1 MSPQIPDAEQRAA
14 ALDPSR
20 SFIVQAPAGSG
31 KTELLTQRT
40 LALLGTV
47 QAPEQVLAI
56 TFTRKA
62 AAEMRFRIMQA
73 LKRAEGQEQPR
84 AEHDRKTLELAA
96 RVLEQSS
103 RLGWELQ
110 SSPGRLRIQTIDSLC
125 ASLVSRMPLLS
136 RLGGQGRISQNPEQM
151 YMQAALDTVAE
162 LGRDS
167 DWSTQVRNL
176 LAHLDNDLDRACSL
190 LSDMLPKREQWLRH
204 LANPESRQLQ
214 KPWLEQALAREVSQ
228 ALQEVRE
235 LFPKQEIPRLLEL
248 MQFAAQNL
256 HGTEP
261 EQAAELKACAQL
273 GDLPGSQP
281 EALALW
287 QRLAW
292 FCLTQAGELRKQ
304 ANKNLG
310 FPAPSSSKDPQL
322 KQRFQEMK
330 QGFASCMQAL
340 ALVPGLQDRLSRIP
354 SLPWPEYSQEQWSV
368 LGDLL
373 QVLRLAAANLH
384 LIFQEKG
391 ELDFAEVSCR
401 ARQALG
407 SPEQPTDLALSL
419 DYSIQHILIDEFQ
432 DTSISQFLLLQSLTA
447 GWTPGDGRTFFA
459 VGDPMQSIYS
469 FREAE
474 VGLFLQARQSGLG
487 HIQLEP
493 LSLQANFRS
502 QAGIVDWVNQAFPEV
517 LPWAEDPLTG
527 SVPYSPAQAMLPQ
540 TRQPAV
546 QIHPFFDSESESEA
560 EQVLQL
566 IQQAQVEAP
575 QGTIAVLARSR
586 LHLEPILRAL
596 RRARIPYQA
605 VDIDPLNNRQPI
617 QDLISLSKALRHPGH
632 NLAWLSVLRAP
643 WCGLELE
650 DLQLLSPKA
659 TGQDVP
665 SSLQD
670 EELLAGLS
678 PEGQA
683 RVLKVRPILLQALR
697 QRERCGLRRQVES
710 CWQALGGPA
719 CLQTRAE
726 REDADIFLELLQ
738 QRFQDQPQELLDQL
752 DQAVQQLFARPEPG
766 AGQKLQLM
774 TMHKAKGLE
783 FDTVILPGLG
793 KGTGSDQAP
802 LLAWLERSRPEQG
815 SDLLLAPKTGT
826 GQEPDP
832 IFNYIQKLLQE
843 KASLEQGRLLYV
855 AATRARQRLHILGQT
870 TLNEQRQPK
879 QPSKGCLLATLWPAV
894 QDSFQEAAQQDPDS
908 AKKQQERAKHP
919 LGPDQTL
926 YRLPPSWR
934 PPEPAPGLQ
943 PQASPRLEPEGEDIP
958 FDWAGELVRCVG
970 SCVHGWLLLI
980 AQQGLEIW
988 DADRVRGLREVI
1000 LGQLQGLGLRQEDLE
1015 QGAELVQ
1022 LALLNTLDQDLG
1034 RWILAQ
1040 RPEAKNEYALSGLDQ
1055 GRLVSVVMDRTFVD
1069 DQGLRWIIDYKTSRH
1084 EGGDLQAFLEQE
1096 RLRYQ
1101 EQMQRYARLMQAREK
1116 RPIRLGLYFPLL
1128 SGWREWSPG

>member
-1 MSPQIPDAEQRAA
+1 MSFQVTDAKQRAA
-14 ALDPSR
+14 ALDPAR

-62 AAEMRFRIMQA
+62 AAEMRSRIMQA
-73 LKRAEGQEQPR
+73 LQLAEGQKQPR
-84 AEHDRKTLELAA
+84 AEHQRITLELAGQ
-96 RVLEQSS
+96 VLEQGS

-110 SSPGRLRIQTIDSLC
+110 SSPARLRIQTIDSLC
-125 ASLVSRMPLLS
+125 SSLVSRMPLLS
-136 RLGGQGRISQNPEQM
+136 RLGGQGRISQNPDEM
-151 YMQAALDTVAE
+151 YLQAALDTVTE

-167 DWSTQVRNL
+167 DWSAQVRTL
-176 LAHLDNDLDRACSL
+176 LSHLDNDLDKACRLISG
-190 LSDMLPKREQWLRH
+190 MLPKREQWLRH
-204 LANPESRQLQ
+204 LADPGNRQLQ

-228 ALQEVRE
+228 ALQEVRD
-235 LFPKQEIPRLLEL
+235 LFPVQEIPRLLKL
-248 MQFAAQNL
+248 MQFSAENL
-256 HGTEP
+256 TGTEP
-261 EQAAELKACAQL
+261 DQARELQTCAEL

-292 FCLTQAGELRKQ
+292 FCLTQAGGLRKK
-304 ANKNLG
+304 ADKNLG
-310 FPAPSSSKDPQL
+310 FPAPSSSKEPQL
-322 KQRFQEMK
+322 KEKLQEMK
-330 QGFASCMQAL
+330 QGFASCIQAL
-340 ALVPGLQDRLSRIP
+340 SLVPGLQDGLSRIP
-354 SLPWPEYSQEQWSV
+354 SLPWPEYSQEQWS
-368 LGDLL
+368 LLEDLL
-373 QVLRLAAANLH
+373 QILRLAAANLH
-384 LIFQEKG
+384 LTFQQRG
-391 ELDFAEVSCR
+391 EVDFAEVSSR

-432 DTSISQFLLLQSLTA
+432 DTSISQFMLLQSLTA
-447 GWTPGDGRTFFA
+447 DWTPGDGRTFFA

-474 VGLFLQARQSGLG
+474 VGLFLQTRQSGLG

-493 LSLQANFRS
+493 LSLEANFRS
-502 QAGIVDWVNQAFPEV
+502 QAGIVHWVNQAFPEV
-517 LPWAEDPLTG
+517 LPAAEDPLTG
-527 SVPYSPAQAMLPQ
+527 SVPYSPAQPMLPHLDE
-540 TRQPAV
+540 PAV
-546 QIHPFFDSESESEA
+546 QVHPFFTSEPGAEA
-560 EQVLQL
+560 ERVLQL
-566 IQQAQVEAP
+566 IQDAQQRDP

-605 VDIDPLNNRQPI
+605 VDIDPLSNRQPI

-632 NLAWLSVLRAP
+632 HLAWLSVLRAP
-643 WCGLELE
+643 WCGLELD
-650 DLQLLSPKA
+650 DLHLLSPKV
-659 TGQDVP
+659 TSQDVP

-670 EELLAGLS
+670 EDLLAGLS

-683 RVLKVRPILLQALR
+683 RLLKVRPVLLQALL
-697 QRERCGLRRQVES
+697 QRDRCGLRRQVES

-726 REDADIFLELLQ
+726 REDAHIFLDLLQ

-766 AGQKLQLM
+766 AGQSLQLM

-793 KGTGSDQAP
+793 RSPGSDEEP
-802 LLAWLERSRPEQG
+802 LLAWLERSRPGQG

-826 GQEPDP
+826 GQKPDP
-832 IFNYIQKLLQE
+832 IFTYIQELSKE
-843 KASLEQGRLLYV
+843 KGSHEEGRLLYV
-855 AATRARQRLHILGQT
+855 AATRAKKRLHILGHTKVNDQG
-870 TLNEQRQPK
+870 QPK
-879 QPSKGCLLATLWPAV
+879 EPDKGCLLATLWPAV
-894 QDSFQEAAQQDPDS
+894 RDSFQETAQQ
-908 AKKQQERAKHP
+908 E
-919 LGPDQTL
+919 LGPEQEQEETNQAPQGPEHTL

-934 PPEPAPGLQ
+934 PPDPAFGLQ
-943 PQASPRLEPEGEDIP
+943 SQASPRLEPEVEDIP

-970 SCVHGWLLLI
+970 TCVHGWLLLM
-980 AQQGLEIW
+980 AKQGLELW
-988 DADRVRGLREVI
+988 NLDKVHRLRQVFMH
-1000 LGQLQGLGLRQEDLE
+1000 QLQELGLWQKELQR
-1015 QGAELVQ
+1015 GADLVQ
-1022 LALLNTLDQDLG
+1022 QALENTLNQDLG
-1034 RWILAQ
+1034 RWILAEHS
-1040 RPEAKNEYALSGLDQ
+1040 EARNEYALSGLDQ
-1055 GRLVSVVMDRTFVD
+1055 GRVVSVIMDRTFVD
-1069 DQGLRWIIDYKTSRH
+1069 QGGTRWIIDYKTSRH
-1084 EGGDLQAFLEQE
+1084 EGGDLEVFLEQE

-1101 EQMQRYARLMQAREK
+1101 AQMQLYSRLMRARED

-1128 SGWREWSPG
+1128 SGWKEWSPE